1 MRTGWIESIGHM
13 FAMRSKKT
21 DFPRKGRI
29 LTQSRFLWP
38 ASAAFALAWPA
49 LIQAQTEVPG
59 TRLGPFHSADAHFIA
74 EVVAV
79 GFQTFAGLAVL
90 PDGRILTGERPIG
103 RLSLVDPETGLRTV
117 VLGVPRVRGAGGAGL
132 IDLRP
137 DPEFATNH
145 LLYYSYSLASDHG
158 STLAVERAR
167 LERDSLLDA
176 QRIFTAFPLSDS
188 SDHYG
193 GRLVRSGEYLFISL
207 GDREERDR
215 AQDLGQD
222 YGKIVRLFADGRVPP
237 DNPFVGRPGV
247 RPEIW
252 SYGHRNPQGLTL
264 RPGTAELWEH
274 EHGPMGGDEIN
285 LIRPGRN
292 YGWPIITYGT
302 EYDGQE
308 INGGR
313 NRQDELEQPIHFYR
327 PSIAPSG
334 MTFYTGTPFPGW
346 RGNLFLGGMSR
357 GGHLNRLVLNGT
369 RVVQEERLLT
379 GRKWR
384 TRQVV
389 QGGDGFLYLGVD
401 RFWLG
406 EAMGMLIRIRPA
418 D

>member
-1 MRTGWIESIGHM
+1 V
-13 FAMRSKKT
+13 
-21 DFPRKGRI
+21 
-29 LTQSRFLWP
+29 LTTALTMP
-38 ASAAFALAWPA
+38 ALA
-49 LIQAQTEVPG
+49 QAQSEVHG
-59 TRLGPFHSADAHFIA
+59 TRLGPFHSSDAHFVA

-79 GFQTFAGLAVL
+79 GFQAFSGLAVL
-90 PDGRILTGERPIG
+90 PDGRILTGERPNG
-103 RLSLVDPETGLRTV
+103 RLSVVNPETGARSV
-117 VLGVPRVRGAGGAGL
+117 VHGVPRVHHPGGAGL

-137 DPEFATNH
+137 DPDFTTNH
-145 LLYYSYSLASDHG
+145 LLYYSYSLPGERG

-167 LERDSLLDA
+167 LEGDSLLEA
-176 QRIFTAFPLSDS
+176 RRVFTAMPWSDS

-215 AQDLGQD
+215 AQDLRQD
-222 YGKIVRLFADGRVPP
+222 YGKILRLFADGRVPP
-237 DNPFVGRPGV
+237 DNPLVGRTDS

-252 SYGHRNPQGLTL
+252 SYGHRNPQGLAL
-264 RPGTAELWEH
+264 RPGTQELWEH

-285 LIRPGRN
+285 LIRPGLN
-292 YGWPIITYGT
+292 YGWPTVTYGT
-302 EYDGQE
+302 EYDGRE

-313 NRQDELEQPIHFYR
+313 NRQEGLEQPVYFYR

-334 MTFYTGTPFPGW
+334 MSFYTGAAFPGW

-357 GGHLNRLVLNGT
+357 GGHLNRLILDGT
-369 RVVQEERLLT
+369 RVLREERLLT

-389 QGGDGFLYLGVD
+389 EGPDGFLYLGVD

-406 EAMGMLIRIRPA
+406 EEMGMLVRIRPA
-418 D
+418 E